1 MGLLLKRHLPVL
13 FSMFYLFFQSDEL
26 IGSEEAIGARN
37 ATLEMEEKFS
47 PRIRMSGT
55 TIRPKEAI
63 LVILAL
69 ALLVFSIMLFYKHW
83 SKNYR
88 ELNTLPY
95 YAYLY
100 KVRIRLYKCKI
111 HILVG
116 CLQKFAFQVVLSPAK
131 LFRVQNNCWKAAKSI
146 NFSQEENRLN
156 SNKTNVINSRPTGG
170 HYSLN
175 DLCIYGIV
183 FLNA

>member
-1 MGLLLKRHLPVL
+1 
-13 FSMFYLFFQSDEL
+13 MFYLFFQSDEL

-37 ATLEMEEKFS
+37 ATLEMATTEEKFS

-100 KVRIRLYKCKI
+100 KVRI
-111 HILVG
+111 
-116 CLQKFAFQVVLSPAK
+116 LQM
-131 LFRVQNNCWKAAKSI
+131 
-146 NFSQEENRLN
+146 
-156 SNKTNVINSRPTGG
+156 
-170 HYSLN
+170 
-175 DLCIYGIV
+175 
-183 FLNA
+183 

>member
-1 MGLLLKRHLPVL
+1 MELLY
-13 FSMFYLFFQSDEL
+13 FSKTTVFENCRERLILHQNFNAFLFQSGEL

-37 ATLEMEEKFS
+37 ATLEMATTEEKFS

-100 KVRIRLYKCKI
+100 KVRI
-111 HILVG
+111 
-116 CLQKFAFQVVLSPAK
+116 LQM
-131 LFRVQNNCWKAAKSI
+131 
-146 NFSQEENRLN
+146 
-156 SNKTNVINSRPTGG
+156 
-170 HYSLN
+170 
-175 DLCIYGIV
+175 
-183 FLNA
+183 

>member
-1 MGLLLKRHLPVL
+1 
-13 FSMFYLFFQSDEL
+13 MFYLFFQSDEL

-100 KVRIRLYKCKI
+100 KVRI
-111 HILVG
+111 IL
-116 CLQKFAFQVVLSPAK
+116 QM
-131 LFRVQNNCWKAAKSI
+131 
-146 NFSQEENRLN
+146 
-156 SNKTNVINSRPTGG
+156 
-170 HYSLN
+170 
-175 DLCIYGIV
+175 
-183 FLNA
+183 

>member
-1 MGLLLKRHLPVL
+1 
-13 FSMFYLFFQSDEL
+13 MFYLFFQSDEL

-100 KVRIRLYKCKI
+100 KVRLQLDTHISWVPTKVCFSSSLVTCK
-111 HILVG
+111 
-116 CLQKFAFQVVLSPAK
+116 AFQSSEQIETNSKKAR
-131 LFRVQNNCWKAAKSI
+131 FRIC
-146 NFSQEENRLN
+146 
-156 SNKTNVINSRPTGG
+156 
-170 HYSLN
+170 
-175 DLCIYGIV
+175 
-183 FLNA
+183 

>member
-1 MGLLLKRHLPVL
+1 MELLY
-13 FSMFYLFFQSDEL
+13 FSKTTVFENCRERLILHQNFNAFLFQSGEL

-37 ATLEMEEKFS
+37 ATLEMATTEEKFS

-100 KVRIRLYKCKI
+100 KVRILLRGANVRY
-111 HILVG
+111 ILG
-116 CLQKFAFQVVLSPAK
+116 CLQKFTFQVGISCHL
-131 LFRVQNNCWKAAKSI
+131 Q
-146 NFSQEENRLN
+146 NFSELLKICKFYFKITK
-156 SNKTNVINSRPTGG
+156 SKS
-170 HYSLN
+170 
-175 DLCIYGIV
+175 
-183 FLNA
+183 